1 MWSVTEQNHLHYSSA
16 MFHCFKLVHWWPPT
30 SLPLPL
36 FLYFSVFLSSVNAET
51 LLAIRHFFLKGIF
64 STDYLFT
71 SSIHP
76 SIHLLPSSS
85 VVSELYCVIFL
96 WCTWC
101 THISSSH
108 FDLPLRCCHLSA
120 LAGLAAHFII
130 CTSSSQFCWT
140 KSQLRSVIF
149 SFFVLILP
157 LYHIEVS
164 ELFLR

>member
-1 MWSVTEQNHLHYSSA
+1 MECDRAEPSSLFQRNVSLLQA
-16 MFHCFKLVHWWPPT
+16 CALMATHVPAPT
-30 SLPLPL
+30 SLLV
-36 FLYFSVFLSSVNAET
+36 FSVFLSSVNAET

-85 VVSELYCVIFL
+85 VVSEFYCAIFL

-101 THISSSH
+101 IHISSSH

-140 KSQLRSVIF
+140 KSQLLSVIF
-149 SFFVLILP
+149 SFLVLILP